1 MISKLPD
8 YTINPE
14 NKKKYTIDGVD
25 NFRIFFEVN
34 YYGTNW
40 GGIYNHFMTAEN
52 LKNSNFIKTK
62 NSFDGVKDGIDYN
75 GNISTLTING
85 QEIDYSKTY
94 EEIKSAV
101 AGWLKGNDY
110 YSTTQVLQEGST
122 SEINTLLTFYNK
134 AFDVKG

>member
-14 NKKKYTIDGVD
+14 KKKKYTI
-25 NFRIFFEVN
+25 
-34 YYGTNW
+34 
-40 GGIYNHFMTAEN
+40 
-52 LKNSNFIKTK
+52 
-62 NSFDGVKDGIDYN
+62 DGVKDGIDYN

-101 AGWLKGNDY
+101 AGWLKGTDY
-110 YSTTQVLQEGST
+110 YSATQVLQEGST